1 MQRFSRRHRNP
12 PAITAAGVGAA
23 GVVVVSVMPPRIA
36 AVLALCATLAAGAT
50 LAMPARAESADP
62 QASTAAAGSA
72 EAPPPTDAPAVERP
86 VDRAPERP
94 AEPAFRTAETA
105 SAPPV
110 RTRQPSVDPQVAE
123 FGHTVAALSGDL
135 KRLQDD
141 NEQLE
146 GANQRLTELNAQLR
160 QEVESLGLELQT
172 ARERA
177 NQRWVL
183 YGAGLVLLGLL
194 AGVLLKARPRRSAWS

>member
-12 PAITAAGVGAA
+12 PGITAARVSAAGAA
-23 GVVVVSVMPPRIA
+23 APGVIRPRIA
-36 AVLALCATLAAGAT
+36 AALALCTALAAGGL
-50 LAMPARAESADP
+50 LAMPARAVSADP
-62 QASTAAAGSA
+62 QTSTATAGPA
-72 EAPPPTDAPAVERP
+72 EAQPLTDAPPVVRP
-86 VDRAPERP
+86 VDRTPERP
-94 AEPAFRTAETA
+94 AEPAFRSTATA
-105 SAPPV
+105 PATPV
-110 RTRQPSVDPQVAE
+110 RTRQPAVDPQVAE
-123 FGHTVAALSGDL
+123 LGHTVAALSGDI

-141 NEQLE
+141 NEHLE